1 MYTLQRI
8 GVSQASKPLT
18 VLVRMNWIRPRIRT
32 SHGENGPVNPDVPS
46 CSSGIGG
53 QDTTEDDLMI
63 AQVLTEE
70 MSRGGDAAVGR
81 RLSHLSSIPHIPRIN
96 RSIPTYTDAE
106 SDHQRLLERLY
117 EYGLQERR
125 MSGDGNC
132 QFRAI
137 SDQLYRTPEKHKR
150 VRKHVVY
157 QLKAQK
163 DLYLEYVPMKYKDY
177 VKKMKRKGEWGDHV
191 TLQAAADCFGMKI
204 CLVTSFKDTR
214 YIEIS
219 PKTPITKNDIFLSFW
234 SEVHY
239 NSLYQAPDTLPE
251 TAKPKKKHW
260 LF

>member
-1 MYTLQRI
+1 MDWLR
-8 GVSQASKPLT
+8 SRAASSW
-18 VLVRMNWIRPRIRT
+18 R
-32 SHGENGPVNPDVPS
+32 ENGSAHRDTAS
-46 CSSGIGG
+46 SSSGISAREG
-53 QDTTEDDLMI
+53 TEDDLMI

-70 MSRGGDAAVGR
+70 LSNGGDAAIGK
-81 RLSHLSSIPHIPRIN
+81 RLSHLSSIPHIPRVN
-96 RSIPTYTDAE
+96 TSFPTYTDAE

-137 SDQLYRTPEKHKR
+137 SDQLYQTPEKHKS

-157 QLKAQK
+157 QLKARK
-163 DLYLEYVPMKYKDY
+163 DLYREYVPMKYNDY
-177 VKKMKRKGEWGDHV
+177 VHKMKKQGEWGDHV

-219 PKTPITKNDIFLSFW
+219 PKTPRRRNDIFLSFW

-239 NSLYQAPDTLPE
+239 NSLYQAPDPATVQQVP
-251 TAKPKKKHW
+251 KPKKRHW

>member
-1 MYTLQRI
+1 MD
-8 GVSQASKPLT
+8 
-18 VLVRMNWIRPRIRT
+18 WIRSRLGSSYRETGSAYPDMASSSSEVSAR
-32 SHGENGPVNPDVPS
+32 EN
-46 CSSGIGG
+46 
-53 QDTTEDDLMI
+53 TEDDLMI
-63 AQVLTEE
+63 AQVLSEE
-70 MSRGGDAAVGR
+70 LSSGGDAAIGK

-117 EYGLQERR
+117 EYGLEERK

-137 SDQLYRTPEKHKR
+137 SDQLYRTPEKHKY
-150 VRKHVVY
+150 VRKHVIY
-157 QLKAQK
+157 QLKARK
-163 DLYLEYVPMKYKDY
+163 DLYQEYVPMKYKDY
-177 VKKMKRKGEWGDHV
+177 IRKMAKQGEWGDHV

-214 YIEIS
+214 YIEIM
-219 PKTPITKNDIFLSFW
+219 PKTPQRKDDIFLSFW

-239 NSLYQAPDTLPE
+239 NSLYQLPDA
-251 TAKPKKKHW
+251 TAEMPKPKKKHW